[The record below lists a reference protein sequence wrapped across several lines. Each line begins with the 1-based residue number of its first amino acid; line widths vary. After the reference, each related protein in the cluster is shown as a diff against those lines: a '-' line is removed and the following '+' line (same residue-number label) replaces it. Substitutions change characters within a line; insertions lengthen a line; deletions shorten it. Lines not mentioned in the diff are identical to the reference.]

1 MTNFK
6 YLFVVGAPR
15 SGTTWLHQ
23 LLLSHPDAIGGQE
36 SHFFATF
43 GRVLHDF
50 DHKLHQHRPH
60 GLAGYCRRDELIEHI
75 RNHWAELTG
84 PFAEFKPAATLFVDK
99 TPDHA
104 VWLDAIAEILPEARV
119 LHMHRD
125 ARAVVASL
133 LRASRQDWGRG
144 WAPRSVASATARW
157 LEYVQAAEAFGQR
170 HPQRFARCS
179 YEALQSNLEH
189 SLRELLPMVGLSAT
203 DPIVDHMLSTQR
215 ADPSASDSS
224 GYPMRG
230 ELAPASP
237 PEPMGFYGPATVD
250 SLRGE
255 LNFWSRHMVWR
266 RTAETMRDLG
276 YQR

>member
-1 MTNFK
+1 MTDFR

-50 DHKLHQHRPH
+50 DHKLNQHRPH
-60 GLAGYCRRDELIEHI
+60 GLAGYCRREELVDHI
-75 RNHWAELTG
+75 RQHWLELTR
-84 PFAEFKPAATLFVDK
+84 PFAEFKSGATLFIDK

-104 VWLDAIAEILPEARV
+104 VWLDVIAQILPEAHV

-133 LRASRQDWGRG
+133 LRASRQEWGRG
-144 WAPRSVASATARW
+144 WAPRSVRTASSRW
-157 LEYVQAAEAFGQR
+157 LEYVQAAEAFGQ
-170 HPQRFARCS
+170 HCPERFSRCS
-179 YEALQSNLEH
+179 YEAMQTDLERC
-189 SLRELLPMVGLSAT
+189 LRDILPLVGLSAT
-203 DPIVDHMLSTQR
+203 DSVVDQLLRSQ
-215 ADPSASDSS
+215 DPDQWDAGSP

-230 ELAPASP
+230 DLGPTSP
-237 PEPMGFYGPATVD
+237 PEPCGFYGPGSID
-250 SLRGE
+250 SWRRE
-255 LNFWSRHMVWR
+255 LNFWSREMVWR
-266 RTAETMRDLG
+266 YTSKTMLGLG
-276 YQR
+276 YRK

>member
-23 LLLSHPDAIGGQE
+23 LLLSHPDAIGSQE

-50 DHKLHQHRPH
+50 DHKLNQHRPH

-75 RNHWAELTG
+75 RKHWTELTG
-84 PFAEFKPAATLFVDK
+84 PFAAFKPKATLFVDK

-144 WAPRSVASATARW
+144 WAPRSLASATARW
-157 LEYVQAAEAFGQR
+157 LEYVQSAEAFGQR

-179 YEALQSNLEH
+179 YEALQSNLEY
-189 SLRELLPMVGLSAT
+189 SLRELLPMVGLSVT

-215 ADPSASDSS
+215 ADLSAADSS
-224 GYPMRG
+224 GYRMRG

-250 SLRGE
+250 SWRRE

-266 RTAETMRDLG
+266 RTADTMRDLG

>member
-6 YLFVVGAPR
+6 YLFVVGAAP

-84 PFAEFKPAATLFVDK
+84 PFAEFKPGATLFVDK

-125 ARAVVASL
+125 ARAVVASFCGHHDKTGDADGLPAVLRRRQRVGWNTCKRRRL
-133 LRASRQDWGRG
+133 LASDI
-144 WAPRSVASATARW
+144 RSGLPGVPTKPCNQILSIPFVNCCRW
-157 LEYVQAAEAFGQR
+157 LACR
-170 HPQRFARCS
+170 
-179 YEALQSNLEH
+179 
-189 SLRELLPMVGLSAT
+189 
-203 DPIVDHMLSTQR
+203 
-215 ADPSASDSS
+215 
-224 GYPMRG
+224 
-230 ELAPASP
+230 
-237 PEPMGFYGPATVD
+237 
-250 SLRGE
+250 
-255 LNFWSRHMVWR
+255 
-266 RTAETMRDLG
+266 
-276 YQR
+276 